1 MRSTALFNHV
11 NYPHDSQKTLKK
23 RLSPYLYRRLREE
36 IPIEILIS
44 SCTVCEIKT
53 WFLHINS
60 PSVFVV
66 IRYLI
71 SFSPFASLSV
81 PFVPSLAVEPT
92 SYEYRTN
99 SWTKA
104 E

>member
-53 WFLHINS
+53 WFLH
-60 PSVFVV
+60 PSRLGWSIFTPLQLESMSDPCQP
-66 IRYLI
+66 R
-71 SFSPFASLSV
+71 
-81 PFVPSLAVEPT
+81 PT
-92 SYEYRTN
+92 PGVKSTRSRAN
-99 SWTKA
+99 VNI
-104 E
+104 